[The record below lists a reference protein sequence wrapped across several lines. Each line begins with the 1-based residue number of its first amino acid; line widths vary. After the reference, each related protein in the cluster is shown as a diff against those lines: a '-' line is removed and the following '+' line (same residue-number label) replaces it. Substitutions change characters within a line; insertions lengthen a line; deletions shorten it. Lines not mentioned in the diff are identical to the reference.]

1 MRPRRLAVQLSSFIL
16 IISLAAGCGLRIST
30 PQAAPSDTPDPN
42 QVSINTLIQASKSV
56 TLEQADQAEQDS
68 VNLMR
73 DQSGA
78 RAAFGDQAAAIFLK
92 IDQDKAAALQEMV
105 DKAAAAAYPPPKV
118 SAQLVKPGTSGTT
131 GESPLDKPQYMTR
144 SMVQAFITMLLT
156 TQASNP
162 GTGNAVGD
170 ITEGGD
176 PVGAAGTHYTFQPQ
190 FFGSRLEATGTI
202 TTIVTAPFAYQESIR
217 YDLNMEACPDAQ
229 GNVPVHLSLH
239 SAASLLGGGVQLGGE
254 SQVTG
259 HVNDEGVR
267 ASTDYNTTYQGSRQ
281 PIHGVGENLGTV
293 NTFFESQ
300 ENVTLYTDPGNPG
313 TGSQRYT
320 RQSSE
325 TDEQFNHDVVQEMR
339 LIMFSVTN
347 LALDAAEKKWTTGY
361 CVELQVPELGA
372 GTKMVQPN
380 SETPFTAA
388 VRHKFENVDL
398 QVPVIAVLSEG
409 QVSVNPAGT
418 KVPAPAAFIYK
429 APNTEGLSASV
440 KLVTRSKRGIAT
452 LDLKFT
458 TGLPTWTGSGTFI
471 RTTSQAGAGAQV
483 SDAYTFQ
490 VTFRVLSDGKVE
502 GTGSL
507 TLTEEK
513 ESLPGMTCN
522 RPGVSSV
529 IYPPLEVSGTVQLGT
544 VSAPQ
549 AVFQLNFKS
558 FPAVLPSSWVCDISG
573 IPYTSNFPST
583 DGGFFLDKIEIS
595 AVDGAQA
602 RGGGP
607 TYMPLVT
614 TWELQIHKQAA
625 P

>member
-1 MRPRRLAVQLSSFIL
+1 
-16 IISLAAGCGLRIST
+16 
-30 PQAAPSDTPDPN
+30 
-42 QVSINTLIQASKSV
+42 
-56 TLEQADQAEQDS
+56 
-68 VNLMR
+68 
-73 DQSGA
+73 
-78 RAAFGDQAAAIFLK
+78 
-92 IDQDKAAALQEMV
+92 
-105 DKAAAAAYPPPKV
+105 
-118 SAQLVKPGTSGTT
+118 
-131 GESPLDKPQYMTR
+131 
-144 SMVQAFITMLLT
+144 
-156 TQASNP
+156 
-162 GTGNAVGD
+162 
-170 ITEGGD
+170 
-176 PVGAAGTHYTFQPQ
+176 
-190 FFGSRLEATGTI
+190 
-202 TTIVTAPFAYQESIR
+202 
-217 YDLNMEACPDAQ
+217 MEACPDAQ
-229 GNVPVHLSLH
+229 GSVPVHLSLH
-239 SAASLLGGGVQLGGE
+239 SAATLLGGGVQLGGE

-259 HVNDEGVR
+259 HVNDEGAL

-300 ENVTLYTDPGNPG
+300 ENITLYTDPGNPG

-339 LIMFSVTN
+339 LIMMMVTN
-347 LALDAAEKKWTTGY
+347 MALDAGEKKWTTGY
-361 CVELQVPELGA
+361 CVELQVPDLGS
-372 GTKMVQPN
+372 GTKTVQPN
-380 SETPFTAA
+380 SDIPFTAN

-409 QVSVNPAGT
+409 QVSVNPSGT

-429 APNTEGLSASV
+429 APNTEGLSATV
-440 KLVTRSKRGIAT
+440 HLETRSKRGIAT

-458 TGLPTWTGSGTFI
+458 TGLPTWTGAGTFL

-490 VTFRVLSDGKVE
+490 VTFHVLADGKIE

-558 FPAVLPSSWVCDISG
+558 FPAVLPSSWVCDIG
-573 IPYTSNFPST
+573 GVPYTSDYPAT
-583 DGGFFLDKIEIS
+583 DGGFFLDKIEIA